1 MQDGF
6 ILKQARFARLC
17 VSCVGMARGFWIALR
32 SAISRDT
39 FCVRLPGFSPS
50 SSVALRFPSTDLEV
64 WKKVVLDREYNPPF
78 HHPVHSILDLGAYI
92 GLSALY
98 FHQRFPNATIVAVEP
113 DPENFALLQRNTAG
127 IAAIIPVQAAAWTH
141 DGTIQLS
148 DPGIGAWGYQV
159 SDQPSP
165 ETTRPVAAVSIPTL
179 LARLPSQRCDLMKV
193 DVEGAEKELFE
204 NSAGWI
210 DQINAVVI
218 ELHDRFKPGCSRALY
233 HAAHAWP
240 HECWKGENIFLWK
253 QP

>member
-1 MQDGF
+1 MASPIVQT
-6 ILKQARFARLC
+6 ARFARLC
-17 VSCVGMARGFWIALR
+17 ITTLGWSRCAALAVRQVVGLNKAQRIFELR
-32 SAISRDT
+32 EP
-39 FCVRLPGFSPS
+39 RLCA
-50 SSVALRFPSTDLEV
+50 ALRFPSTDLEV

-78 HHPVHSILDLGAYI
+78 HHPVHSILDLGANI
-92 GLSALY
+92 GLSALD
-98 FHQRFPNATIVAVEP
+98 FHQRFPTATIIAVEP

-165 ETTRPVAAVSIPTL
+165 ETTRPVTAVSIPTL
-179 LARLPSQRCDLMKV
+179 LARLPNQRCDLMKV

-210 DQINAVVI
+210 DQINAVAI
-218 ELHDRFKPGCSRALY
+218 ELHDRFKPGCARAFFN
-233 HAAHAWP
+233 AVSSFP
-240 HECWKGENIFLWK
+240 HEHWNGENLWVWRK
-253 QP
+253 P